1 MLEDEVP
8 PGSMLVVLCLIG
20 APIVPPGYAP
30 VMTRFSVFLFG
41 WTRVEPVLW
50 VISAPFLWVI
60 SAPFLWVIFGH
71 PFTGLGHG
79 VSVRQALRIL

>member
-1 MLEDEVP
+1 
-8 PGSMLVVLCLIG
+8 MLVVLCLIG

>member
-1 MLEDEVP
+1 
-8 PGSMLVVLCLIG
+8 MLVVLCLIG

-60 SAPFLWVIFGH
+60 SAPFLWVISAPFLWVIFGH